1 MSRQMCFAWCATV
14 TFKSNTWYCGLQGG
28 KQMQKILVAHDGS
41 KSSDKALK
49 KAIELTTNFNS
60 SLTILAVVP
69 ELYLTELGDAD
80 RNRIT
85 DSLTRETTDSMEK
98 IRKALS
104 GKSIDVKTVVRQG
117 DPAEKILE
125 TAQKMKVDLIV
136 TGSHG
141 RHGTKKFLLGSVS
154 GKIVDYSKCPVLVVK

>member
-1 MSRQMCFAWCATV
+1 
-14 TFKSNTWYCGLQGG
+14 
-28 KQMQKILVAHDGS
+28 MQKILVAHDGS

-49 KAIELTTNFNS
+49 KAVELAINFNA
-60 SLTILAVVP
+60 SLTVLAVIP
-69 ELYLTELGDAD
+69 ELYLTELSDVD
-80 RNRIT
+80 RNRIFEAL
-85 DSLTRETTDSMEK
+85 SQETTEAMEK
-98 IRKALS
+98 IRKSLS
-104 GKSIDVKTVVRQG
+104 GKSMEVKTLIRQG

-154 GKIVDYSKCPVLVVK
+154 SKIVDYSKCPVLVVK

>member
-1 MSRQMCFAWCATV
+1 
-14 TFKSNTWYCGLQGG
+14 
-28 KQMQKILVAHDGS
+28 MQKILVAHDGS

-49 KAIELTTNFNS
+49 KAVELAMNLNA
-60 SLTILAVVP
+60 SLTVLSVIP
-69 ELYLTELGDAD
+69 ELYLTELSEVD
-80 RNRIT
+80 RNRVLEAL
-85 DSLTRETTDSMEK
+85 SRETTDAMER
-98 IRKALS
+98 IRKSLS
-104 GKSIDVKTVVRQG
+104 GKSMEVKTLIRQG

-154 GKIVDYSKCPVLVVK
+154 SKIVDYSKCPVLVVK

>member
-1 MSRQMCFAWCATV
+1 
-14 TFKSNTWYCGLQGG
+14 
-28 KQMQKILVAHDGS
+28 MQKILIAHDGS

-49 KAIELTTNFNS
+49 KAVELAINFNA
-60 SLTILAVVP
+60 SLTVLAVIP
-69 ELYLTELGDAD
+69 ELYLTELSDVD
-80 RNRIT
+80 RNRIFE
-85 DSLTRETTDSMEK
+85 SLSKETTEAMEK
-98 IRKALS
+98 IRKSLS
-104 GKSIDVKTVVRQG
+104 GKSMEVKTLIRQG

-154 GKIVDYSKCPVLVVK
+154 SKIVDYSKCPVLVVK